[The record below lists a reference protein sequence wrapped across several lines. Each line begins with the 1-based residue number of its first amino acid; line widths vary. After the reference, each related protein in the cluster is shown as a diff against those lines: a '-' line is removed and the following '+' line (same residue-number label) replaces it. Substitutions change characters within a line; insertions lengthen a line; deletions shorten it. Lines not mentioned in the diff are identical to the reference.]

1 MGWVVGLWVLMS
13 IGIGWWWYKEKQDKT
28 QEKRGVPRGSL
39 GWPFVGETLHFISS
53 LSSSRPV
60 SFFEKRKSLYGKVF
74 KSHLLGRPV
83 IVSTDPELNKVILQN
98 QKSAFLPYYPKSVL
112 EVLGESSVFL
122 MNGNLHK
129 RVHTAISSFMR
140 SPSLKAHITR
150 LFENNAKLSMAT
162 WKDKPLVYVQDEA
175 KEMAFRVLV
184 KVLLSIGP
192 GEDYNLVKREFEA
205 KEKLMRLIN
214 RIIEERR
221 PELCEP
227 EEKGAGRDA
236 VDVLLRDPEIRKEA
250 RHLPSD
256 FISHNMVE
264 MMIPGETVTAALTLS
279 VKFLGDSPVALNRLV
294 EENMELKRTKDQS
307 GTEFTWMDYV
317 SLPFTQ
323 KVINE
328 TLRMANIIISVWR
341 RALQDVE
348 IKGYFIPK
356 DWCVVAAFLAPNMDE
371 KTYDNPYHFDPWRW
385 EGKDALVNTLFT
397 PFGGGQRLCPGHELA
412 RLQIAIFLHHLVT
425 TYRWVAKEDVIV
437 NFPTVQMK
445 RKLPITVTPI
455 SPSS

>member
-1 MGWVVGLWVLMS
+1 MGWVVGLWVVMS
-13 IGIGWWWYKEKQDKT
+13 ISFGWWW
-28 QEKRGVPRGSL
+28 
-39 GWPFVGETLHFISS
+39 
-53 LSSSRPV
+53 
-60 SFFEKRKSLYGKVF
+60 YGKVF

-98 QKSAFLPYYPKSVL
+98 QKGAFLPYYPKSVL
-112 EVLGESSVFL
+112 EVLGESSMFL

-140 SPSLKAHITR
+140 SPSLKAQITS
-150 LFENNAKLSMAT
+150 LFENNAKLFMAT

-175 KEMAFRVLV
+175 KEMAFQVLV

-192 GEDYNLVKREFEA
+192 GEDYNLVRGEFEVLMKGLMSIPIIFPGSKLYRALKA
-205 KEKLMRLIN
+205 KEKLMKLIN
-214 RIIEERR
+214 RILEERR
-221 PELCEP
+221 PELDKP
-227 EEKGAGRDA
+227 EGKGAVRDA
-236 VDVLLRDPEIRKEA
+236 ADVLLRDPEIRKEA
-250 RHLPSD
+250 QHLPSD
-256 FISHNMVE
+256 FVSHNIVE

-294 EENMELKRTKDQS
+294 EENMELKREKAQS
-307 GTEFTWMDYV
+307 GDEYTWMDYV

-385 EGKDALVNTLFT
+385 EGKDASVNTLFT

-425 TYRWVAKEDVIV
+425 TYRWVAMEDEIV
-437 NFPTVQMK
+437 YFPTVQMK
-445 RKLPITVTPI
+445 RKLPITVAPI